1 MKSNTQFS
9 YFSLLSIH
17 AFIGLVAF
25 ILPFVTKLYSLS
37 ILVYGIYYIIKT
49 QNRNNEALVM
59 ASYAV
64 GVEVLLRMTNGMLI
78 NEFGKYS
85 VMLFLF
91 IGMLYKGFSTNSY
104 VYWIFL
110 LLLIPSIVLATVT
123 LNFDTDIKKAI
134 FFNIS
139 GPICLGFSA
148 MYCYKRS
155 ISLERLMEVIR
166 IFCFPLVAVLTYVF
180 LYNPSVQDV
189 ITGTGSNFA
198 TSGGFGP
205 NQVSTVLGLGIFVF
219 FVQLLLNSNSPILK
233 IVNSA
238 FVIILAY
245 RGIVT
250 FSRGGVI
257 TAVMMTIVFIIV
269 LYFRV
274 NLAGKAKISTIVI
287 IAILASI
294 GIWGYSSLQ
303 TGGLIDKRY
312 ANQDAA
318 GRVKKDRLGGR
329 EAIAET
335 EIQMF
340 LDNPILG
347 VGVGKNKEYRESETG
362 IVAASHNEITRM
374 LAEHGSLGI
383 LGLLILFFTPLIL
396 YFQNREN
403 IFALCF
409 LIFWLFTINHAA
421 MRMASPA
428 FIYALSLLK
437 INNVQKLTL
446 HRE

>member
-1 MKSNTQFS
+1 MKSSTQYS
-9 YFSLLSIH
+9 YFSLLLIH

-25 ILPFVTKLYSLS
+25 VLPFTTKLYSLS
-37 ILVYGIYYIIKT
+37 ILVYGIYYINKT
-49 QNRNNEALVM
+49 QNKNNEALIM

-64 GVEVLLRMTNGMLI
+64 AVEVLLRMTDGMLI

-85 VMLFLF
+85 VILFLF
-91 IGMLYKGFSTNSY
+91 VGILFKGFSSNSY

-110 LLLIPSIVLATVT
+110 LLLVPSIVLATVT
-123 LNFDTDIKKAI
+123 LNFDTDIRKAI
-134 FFNIS
+134 LFNIS
-139 GPICLGFSA
+139 GPICLGVSA
-148 MYCYKRS
+148 IYCYKRP
-155 ISLERLMEVIR
+155 ISLDRLKEIIR
-166 IFCFPLVAVLTYVF
+166 TFSFPLVSVLVYVI
-180 LYNPSVQDV
+180 LYNPSIQDV
-189 ITGTGSNFA
+189 VTGTGSNFA

-219 FVQLLLNSNSPILK
+219 FVQLILNSNSLILK
-233 IVNSA
+233 ILNGG
-238 FVIILAY
+238 FVIIFAY

-250 FSRGGVI
+250 FSRGGII
-257 TAVMMTIVFIIV
+257 TSVVMIIVFMIV
-269 LYFRV
+269 LYFRA
-274 NLAGKAKISTIVI
+274 NLTGKAKISTIVLM
-287 IAILASI
+287 ATLVSF

-312 ANQDAA
+312 ANEDAA
-318 GRVKKDRLGGR
+318 GRVKKSRLSGR

-340 LDNPILG
+340 FDNPILG
-347 VGVGKNKEYRESETG
+347 VGVGKNKEYREAETG

-374 LAEHGSLGI
+374 LAEHGSLGA
-383 LGLLILFFTPLIL
+383 LGLLILFCTPLIL
-396 YFQNREN
+396 YSQDREN

-409 LIFWLFTINHAA
+409 LLFWLLTINHAA

-437 INNVQKLTL
+437 IHNVQKPLI

>member
-1 MKSNTQFS
+1 MKSSTQYS
-9 YFSLLSIH
+9 YFFLLLIH

-25 ILPFVTKLYSLS
+25 VVPFTTKIYSFS

-64 GVEVLLRMTNGMLI
+64 GVEVLLRMTDGMLI

-91 IGMLYKGFSTNSY
+91 MGMFYKGFSSNSF

-123 LNFDTDIKKAI
+123 LNFGTDVRKAI

-139 GPICLGFSA
+139 GPVCLGFSA
-148 MYCYKRS
+148 IYCYKRS
-155 ISLERLMEVIR
+155 ISLDRLMEIISV
-166 IFCFPLVAVLTYVF
+166 FCFPLVAVLAYVF
-180 LYNPSVQDV
+180 IYNPSVQDV
-189 ITGTGSNFA
+189 VTGTGSNFA

-205 NQVSTVLGLGIFVF
+205 NQVATILGLGIFVF
-219 FVQLLLNSNSPILK
+219 FVQLLLNSNSQILK
-233 IVNSA
+233 IVNA
-238 FVIILAY
+238 ALIIVFAY

-257 TAVMMTIVFIIV
+257 SAVMMTIVFIIV
-269 LYFRV
+269 LYFRA
-274 NLAGKAKISTIVI
+274 NLTGKAKISTI
-287 IAILASI
+287 AIMATLVSI
-294 GIWGYSSLQ
+294 GIWGYTSLQ

-312 ANQDAA
+312 SNQDAV

-329 EAIAET
+329 EAIANT
-335 EIQMF
+335 ELQMF

-347 VGVGKNKEYRESETG
+347 VGVGKNKEYREEETG

-383 LGLLILFFTPLIL
+383 LGLLILFLTPLIL

-409 LIFWLFTINHAA
+409 LVFWLLTINHAA
-421 MRMASPA
+421 MRMAAPA

-437 INNVQKLTL
+437 INNVQKPAL

>member
-1 MKSNTQFS
+1 MKSSTQYS
-9 YFSLLSIH
+9 YFFLLLIH

-25 ILPFVTKLYSLS
+25 VVPFTTKIYSFS

-64 GVEVLLRMTNGMLI
+64 GVEVLLRMTDGMLI

-91 IGMLYKGFSTNSY
+91 MGMFYKGFSSNSF

-123 LNFDTDIKKAI
+123 LNFGTDVRKAI

-139 GPICLGFSA
+139 GPVCLGFSA
-148 MYCYKRS
+148 IYCYKRS
-155 ISLERLMEVIR
+155 ISLDRLMEIISV
-166 IFCFPLVAVLTYVF
+166 FCFPLVAVLAYVF

-189 ITGTGSNFA
+189 VTGTGSNFA

-205 NQVSTVLGLGIFVF
+205 NQVSTILGLGIFVF
-219 FVQLLLNSNSPILK
+219 FVQLLLNSNSQILK
-233 IVNSA
+233 IVNA
-238 FVIILAY
+238 ALIIVFAY

-257 TAVMMTIVFIIV
+257 SAVMMTIVFIIV
-269 LYFRV
+269 LYFRA
-274 NLAGKAKISTIVI
+274 NLTGKAKISTI
-287 IAILASI
+287 AIMATLVSI
-294 GIWGYSSLQ
+294 GIWGYTSLQ

-312 ANQDAA
+312 SNQDAV

-329 EAIAET
+329 EAIANT
-335 EIQMF
+335 ELQMF

-347 VGVGKNKEYRESETG
+347 VGVGKNKEYREEETG

-383 LGLLILFFTPLIL
+383 LGLLILFLTPLIL

-409 LIFWLFTINHAA
+409 LVFWLLTINHAA
-421 MRMASPA
+421 MRMAAPA

-437 INNVQKLTL
+437 INNVQKPAL

>member
-25 ILPFVTKLYSLS
+25 ILPFTTKLYSFS

-64 GVEVLLRMTNGMLI
+64 GVEVLLRMTDGMLI

-123 LNFDTDIKKAI
+123 LNFNTDIKKAI
-134 FFNIS
+134 LFNIS
-139 GPICLGFSA
+139 GPVCLGFSA

-155 ISLERLMEVIR
+155 ISLERLKEIISV
-166 IFCFPLVAVLTYVF
+166 FCFPLVAVLTYVF

-189 ITGTGSNFA
+189 VTGTGSNFA

-219 FVQLLLNSNSPILK
+219 FVQLLLNSNSLILK

-238 FVIILAY
+238 FVIIFAY

-269 LYFRV
+269 LYFRA
-274 NLAGKAKISTIVI
+274 NLAGRAKISTIVI
-287 IAILASI
+287 IATLVSM

-329 EAIAET
+329 EAIAQT

-340 LDNPILG
+340 LENPILG
-347 VGVGKNKEYRESETG
+347 VGVGKNKEYREAETG

-374 LAEHGSLGI
+374 IAEHGSLGI
-383 LGLLILFFTPLIL
+383 LGLLILFLTPLIL
-396 YFQNREN
+396 YSQDREN

-409 LIFWLFTINHAA
+409 LLFWLLTINHAA

-437 INNVQKLTL
+437 INNVQKPTL

>member
-1 MKSNTQFS
+1 MKSSTQYS
-9 YFSLLSIH
+9 YFSLLAIH
-17 AFIGLVAF
+17 AFLGFIAF
-25 ILPFVTKLYSLS
+25 LLPFTTKIFSFS
-37 ILVYGIYYIIKT
+37 ILVFGVYYIIKT

-64 GVEVLLRMTNGMLI
+64 AVEVLLRMTNGMLI

-85 VMLFLF
+85 VILFLF
-91 IGMLYKGFSTNSY
+91 IGMIYRGFSTNSF

-110 LLLIPSIVLATVT
+110 LLLIPSIILATVT
-123 LNFDTDIKKAI
+123 LNFDTDIRKAI
-134 FFNIS
+134 LFNIS
-139 GPICLGFSA
+139 GPVCLGISA
-148 MYCYKRS
+148 IYCYQRP
-155 ISLERLMEVIR
+155 ISKDRLLEITRV
-166 IFCFPLVAVLTYVF
+166 FCFPLIAVLVYVII
-180 LYNPSVQDV
+180 YNPSVQDV
-189 ITGTGSNFA
+189 VTGTSSNFA

-205 NQVSTVLGLGIFVF
+205 NQVSTVLGLGIFIF
-219 FVQLLLNSNSPILK
+219 FVQLILNSNSLILK

-238 FVIILAY
+238 LIIIFAY

-250 FSRGGVI
+250 FSRGGII
-257 TAVMMTIVFIIV
+257 TSLVMVIVFMTV

-274 NLAGKAKISTIVI
+274 NLIGKAKISTVVI
-287 IAILASI
+287 IGTFVSF
-294 GIWGYSSLQ
+294 GVWGYSSLQ
-303 TGGLIDKRY
+303 TGGLIEKRY
-312 ANQDAA
+312 ANEDAA

-329 EAIAET
+329 EEIAIT
-335 EIQMF
+335 ELQMF

-347 VGVGKNKEYRESETG
+347 VGVGKNKEYREAETG

-374 LAEHGSLGI
+374 LAEHGSLGA
-383 LGLLILFFTPLIL
+383 LGLLILFCTPLIL

-409 LIFWLFTINHAA
+409 LIFWLLTINHAA

-437 INNVQKLTL
+437 IINVQKPAI

>member
-1 MKSNTQFS
+1 MQSKSQYS

-25 ILPFVTKLYSLS
+25 VVPFTTKIYSFS

-64 GVEVLLRMTNGMLI
+64 GVEVLLRMTDGMLI

-91 IGMLYKGFSTNSY
+91 MGMLYKGFSTNSY
-104 VYWIFL
+104 VYWVFL

-123 LNFDTDIKKAI
+123 LNFGTDVRKAI
-134 FFNIS
+134 LFNIS
-139 GPICLGFSA
+139 GPVCLGLSA
-148 MYCYKRS
+148 IYCYKRS
-155 ISLERLMEVIR
+155 ISLDRLMEIVTV
-166 IFCFPLVAVLTYVF
+166 FCFPLVAVLAYVF

-189 ITGTGSNFA
+189 VTGTGSNFA

-205 NQVSTVLGLGIFVF
+205 NQVSTILGLGIFMF
-219 FVQLLLNSNSPILK
+219 FVQLLLNSNSQILK
-233 IVNSA
+233 IVNAA
-238 FVIILAY
+238 FVIVFAY

-257 TAVMMTIVFIIV
+257 SAVMMTIVFIIV
-269 LYFRV
+269 LYFRA
-274 NLAGKAKISTIVI
+274 NLTGKAKISTI
-287 IAILASI
+287 AIMATLVSI
-294 GIWGYSSLQ
+294 GIWGYTSLQ

-312 ANQDAA
+312 SNQDAV

-329 EAIAET
+329 EAIANT
-335 EIQMF
+335 ELQMF

-347 VGVGKNKEYRESETG
+347 VGVGKNKEYREEETG

-374 LAEHGSLGI
+374 LAEHGSLGV
-383 LGLLILFFTPLIL
+383 LGLLILFLTPLIL

-409 LIFWLFTINHAA
+409 LVFWLLTINHAA
-421 MRMASPA
+421 MRMAAPA

-437 INNVQKLTL
+437 INNVQKPAL

>member
-9 YFSLLSIH
+9 YFSFLSIH
-17 AFIGLVAF
+17 AFLGFIAF
-25 ILPFVTKLYSLS
+25 LLPFTTKIYSFS
-37 ILVYGIYYIIKT
+37 ILVFGVYYIVKT

-64 GVEVLLRMTNGMLI
+64 AVEVLLRMTDGMLI

-85 VMLFLF
+85 VMLFLI
-91 IGMLYKGFSTNSY
+91 IGMFYKGFSINSFL
-104 VYWIFL
+104 YWIFL
-110 LLLIPSIVLATVT
+110 LLLIPSIVLATIT
-123 LNFDTDIKKAI
+123 LNFDTDIRKAI
-134 FFNIS
+134 LFNIS
-139 GPICLGFSA
+139 GPVCLGISA
-148 MYCYKRS
+148 IYCYQRP
-155 ISLERLMEVIR
+155 ISKDRLFDIIR
-166 IFCFPLVAVLTYVF
+166 VFCFPLVSVLIYVI

-189 ITGTGSNFA
+189 VTGTSSNFA

-219 FVQLLLNSNSPILK
+219 FVQLLMNSNTLILK
-233 IVNSA
+233 IVNST
-238 FVIILAY
+238 FVIVFAY

-250 FSRGGVI
+250 FSRGGII
-257 TAVMMTIVFIIV
+257 TSILMIIIFLIV

-274 NLAGKAKISTIVI
+274 NLIGKAKISTIVI
-287 IAILASI
+287 IGTLVFF

-303 TGGLIDKRY
+303 TDGLIDKRY
-312 ANQDAA
+312 ANEDAA

-329 EAIAET
+329 EAIAIT
-335 EIQMF
+335 ELQMF

-347 VGVGKNKEYRESETG
+347 IGVGKNKEYREVETG

-383 LGLLILFFTPLIL
+383 LCLLILIFTPLIL

-409 LIFWLFTINHAA
+409 LIFWLLTINHAA

-437 INNVQKLTL
+437 IYNVQKPAL
-446 HRE
+446 HRK

>member
-1 MKSNTQFS
+1 MKSNTQYS

-25 ILPFVTKLYSLS
+25 ILPFTTKIYSLS

-64 GVEVLLRMTNGMLI
+64 GVEVLLRMTDGMLI

-123 LNFDTDIKKAI
+123 LNFNTDIRKAI

-139 GPICLGFSA
+139 GPVCLGFSA

-155 ISLERLMEVIR
+155 ISLDRLKEIVS
-166 IFCFPLVAVLTYVF
+166 IFCLPLVAVLTYVF

-189 ITGTGSNFA
+189 VTGTGSNFA

-219 FVQLLLNSNSPILK
+219 FVQLLLNSNTLILK
-233 IVNSA
+233 IVNTA
-238 FVIILAY
+238 FVIVFAY

-257 TAVMMTIVFIIV
+257 TGVMMIIVLIIV
-269 LYFRV
+269 LYFRA
-274 NLAGKAKISTIVI
+274 NLAGKAKISTIAI
-287 IAILASI
+287 IATLVSM
-294 GIWGYSSLQ
+294 GIWGYTSLQ

-329 EAIAET
+329 EKIAET
-335 EIQMF
+335 ELQMF

-347 VGVGKNKEYRESETG
+347 IGVGKNKEYREAETG

-374 LAEHGSLGI
+374 LSEHGSLGL
-383 LGLLILFFTPLIL
+383 LGLLILFLTPLIL
-396 YFQNREN
+396 YSQNREN
-403 IFALCF
+403 IFSLCF
-409 LIFWLFTINHAA
+409 LLFWLLTINHAA

-437 INNVQKLTL
+437 IHNVQKPAL